1 MEHSGTQPV
10 GGQFRD
16 NTRGSSGSTPSIS
29 ESVARGKE
37 AIGAAATDVQT
48 GAATMCYL
56 PDRNSPERET
66 WYINMGAVDREFF
79 TTNAMVRAA
88 Q

>member
-1 MEHSGTQPV
+1 MACAGNERCNAGP
-10 GGQFRD
+10 R
-16 NTRGSSGSTPSIS
+16 
-29 ESVARGKE
+29 
-37 AIGAAATDVQT
+37 QT

>member
-1 MEHSGTQPV
+1 M
-10 GGQFRD
+10 
-16 NTRGSSGSTPSIS
+16 
-29 ESVARGKE
+29 
-37 AIGAAATDVQT
+37 QT

>member
-1 MEHSGTQPV
+1 MKRVLALEK
-10 GGQFRD
+10 
-16 NTRGSSGSTPSIS
+16 S
-29 ESVARGKE
+29 EML
-37 AIGAAATDVQT
+37 AATGTVVIQPT
-48 GAATMCYL
+48 AFCNINCTYCYL